1 MNTSSGVEAENR
13 VDVLRI
19 LIIWR
24 AQFLGAHG
32 GMERVCSN
40 MANHFCR
47 NGDEVEILYCNKND
61 GGTPYF
67 PLENK
72 VKLVNML
79 SGIKDGHRRAFPFWA
94 GCVREFLRVFNK
106 DSMFTFVSKRK
117 NGVLKIPVRKEIE
130 RFHPQV
136 IVSFDPETTLLV
148 RESLG
153 YEYGTPV
160 ITMFHFP
167 LSHSIRNKSGAE
179 YKAIQSSY
187 ASQLLTEDAEQE
199 FQKVFP
205 RAKSVCIP
213 NVVLPCD
220 RPADLRHKKDHR
232 IVYVARFGRDT
243 KRQHI
248 LVRAFSTLAA
258 RFPEWQLYVYGSHG
272 DKYAA
277 SITNF
282 IHEKGLDR
290 QIHVEPPTKDIYAV
304 YRMGDIVGFPS
315 AYEGFGLALAETMN
329 AGLPAVGFRS
339 SAGVNR
345 LIEDGVNGLLADDS
359 IDSFAD
365 KLKLLMESESL
376 RVKMGENA
384 RKSVKRFLPDQVW
397 KQWDNLLQEA
407 VRDGK

>member
-1 MNTSSGVEAENR
+1 MK
-13 VDVLRI
+13 I
-19 LIIWR
+19 LIVWR

-47 NGDEVEILYCNKND
+47 NGDEVEILYCNKHD
-61 GGTPYF
+61 GGEPYF

-79 SGIKDGHRRAFPFWA
+79 SGVKDGHAKAFPLWA
-94 GCVREFLRVFNK
+94 GCVREFLRIFNK
-106 DSMFTFVSKRK
+106 DFMFTFVSKRK
-117 NGVLKIPVRKEIE
+117 NGVLKTPVKKEME

-136 IVSFDPETTLLV
+136 IVSFDPETTLLL

-153 YEYGTPV
+153 YEYETPV

-167 LSHSIRNKSGAE
+167 LSRSIRNKSGAE
-179 YKAIQSSY
+179 YKAIRSSY

-205 RAKSVCIP
+205 GAKSVCIP

-220 RPADLRHKKDHR
+220 TPADLRDKKDHR
-232 IVYVARFGRDT
+232 IVYIARFGRDT

-248 LVRAFSTLAA
+248 LVRAFSTLAG
-258 RFPEWQLYVYGSHG
+258 RFPDWQLYIYGSHG
-272 DKYAA
+272 DKYAV
-277 SITNF
+277 SIKKF

-304 YRMGDIVGFPS
+304 YRRADIVGFPS
-315 AYEGFGLALAETMN
+315 AYEGFGLSLAEAMN
-329 AGLPAVGFRS
+329 AGLPGIGFR
-339 SAGVNR
+339 AAPGVNR
-345 LIEDGVNGLLADDS
+345 LIKDGENGLLADDS
-359 IDSFAD
+359 MESFAD
-365 KLKLLMESESL
+365 KLQVLMGNESL
-376 RVKMGENA
+376 RIQMGKNA
-384 RKSVKRFLPDQVW
+384 RKSVERFLPGQVW
-397 KQWDNLLQEA
+397 KQWDNLLREA
-407 VRDGK
+407 VVNKK